1 MLRVD
6 LMTMKMS
13 LFDINHQNT
22 MIGKN
27 KAENIIWLM
36 NRRPYKTIKTVNIA
50 CQPHPPPKK
59 KNILSNNL

>member
-1 MLRVD
+1 
-6 LMTMKMS
+6 MTMKMS

-36 NRRPYKTIKTVNIA
+36 NKRPYKTIKTVNIA
-50 CQPHPPPKK
+50 GQPHPSPKK
-59 KNILSNNL
+59 FVK